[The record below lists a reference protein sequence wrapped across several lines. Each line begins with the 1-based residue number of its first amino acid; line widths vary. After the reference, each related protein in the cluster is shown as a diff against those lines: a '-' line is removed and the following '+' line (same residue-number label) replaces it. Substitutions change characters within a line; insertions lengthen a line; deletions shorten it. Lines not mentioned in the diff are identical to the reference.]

1 MERGSGSQYFFAG
14 NRRSGAA
21 GAALLLALLA
31 AGEAAGAPV
40 AAGAGQRAPAIVD
53 YTVLPGDS
61 CGHIARRLYGDSHR
75 VDLIHQNNN
84 LGPLPHKLRP
94 GLVLRLPVSASAGS
108 REPDARLTFVR
119 NQVEAYTPDYHRGE
133 KNEALAE
140 GNRVGTLA
148 ASSAEI
154 SFVDETRMQLGEHS
168 MVVIFGEDAPG
179 SGRHRRAAGSQEATL
194 LRGTLRAHLD
204 ELAGPGP
211 EPPRKPITVTTPAA
225 RVELPVRG
233 SEVHVDVDPQ
243 RTTRLSVLRGRS
255 QLAAAGRRVQV
266 PAGFGSRVNKGRPPT
281 PPRPLPGAPQWAE
294 STTLPAVQLGRGG
307 PPAVVLSYRPGGG
320 PPAALWHRQ
329 LARDASFNDLL
340 QDSRVPA
347 AELTWALG
355 ELPAGE
361 LFVRVSAIDAD
372 RFEGPASPVRKT
384 RVAVVKLVP
393 GGADAPTAVLLPPDL
408 FCGLDGEP
416 LHRTGRVSLP
426 AARPHVVRCAATPE
440 AGPAQGGEL
449 LIPAADSG
457 AVLARPE
464 PGETRWTATHGE
476 RDFSFRLVDGAG
488 TPIPLP
494 VQDLQLRAAAGV
506 SATALLPGEPGEYRT
521 HLRWPSAV
529 ADLGLTVQLR
539 GVQLAA
545 IPVVPDP
552 RESEPPPVPPPA
564 PQLLAPPRLQP
575 VAPREP
581 RLWLEVGAA
590 GVALFNQGGY
600 GFGGGL
606 ELGPRLRLPFGA
618 LGIALRLTVEQ
629 HLQPEPPPLLLNVG
643 GALTYFIA
651 RSTWRLSPYVGLWA
665 QGLFPRV
672 PAAPGG
678 EPSPS
683 TRGLAL
689 GGLIGAQVRLG
700 IGGLFT
706 ELGYRG
712 AVYQQTA
719 VDSPAWNTWF
729 LLLGYRVS
737 TN

>member
-1 MERGSGSQYFFAG
+1 MERGSRNQLFFAG
-14 NRRSGAA
+14 SGRTGGS
-21 GAALLLALLA
+21 GAALLVLLWA
-31 AGEAAGAPV
+31 AEAAGTPAEP
-40 AAGAGQRAPAIVD
+40 GADKRAPALVN

-75 VDLIHQNNN
+75 IDLIHKNND

-94 GLVLRLPVSASAGS
+94 GMVLRLPVSATAGS
-108 REPDARLTFVR
+108 GEPDARLTFVR
-119 NQVEAYTPDYHRGE
+119 NQVEAYTPDYHRGQ

-168 MVVIFGEDAPG
+168 MVVIFGEDGAG
-179 SGRHRRAAGSQEATL
+179 SGSHRRAAGSQEATL

-211 EPPRKPITVTTPAA
+211 APRKPITVTTPAA

-233 SEVHVDVDPQ
+233 SEVHVDVDPE

-266 PAGFGSRVNKGRPPT
+266 PAGFGSRANQGRPPT
-281 PPRPLPGAPQWAE
+281 PPRPLPGAPQWSEA
-294 STTLPAVQLGRGG
+294 TPLPALLLSRRG
-307 PPAVVLSYRPGGG
+307 PAAVLSYRPGSG

-347 AELTWALG
+347 AELTWSLG

-361 LFVRVSAIDAD
+361 LFLRVSAIDAD
-372 RFEGPASPVRKT
+372 RFEGPATPVQKT
-384 RVAVVKLVP
+384 RVAVVQLLP
-393 GGADAPTAVLLPPDL
+393 GGTGAPAAVQLPPDL
-408 FCGLDGEP
+408 YCGLDGEP
-416 LHRTGRVSLP
+416 LHRRGRVSLT
-426 AARPHVVRCAATPE
+426 AARQHVVRCALTQDA
-440 AGPAQGGEL
+440 APAAAGEL

-457 AVLARPE
+457 AVLAQPE
-464 PGETRWTATHGE
+464 HGETQWSATHGE

-488 TPIPLP
+488 TPLPLP

-506 SATALLPGEPGEYRT
+506 SAAPLVAGAPGEYRT
-521 HLRWPSAV
+521 HLRWPLAV
-529 ADLGLTVQLR
+529 ADLGLAVQLR

-545 IPVVPDP
+545 IPLVPDP
-552 RESEPPPVPPPA
+552 RESEPPPTHP

-575 VAPREP
+575 IAPPEP
-581 RLWLEVGAA
+581 RLWLDLGAA
-590 GVALFNQGGY
+590 GVALFNQGSY
-600 GFGGGL
+600 GLGGVL
-606 ELGPRLRLPFGA
+606 EVGPRIRLPFGS
-618 LGIALRLTVEQ
+618 LGLSLRLSFEQ
-629 HLQPEPPPLLLNVG
+629 HLQPAPPPEILNVG

-651 RSTWRLSPYVGLWA
+651 RSNWRLSPYVGLWA
-665 QGLFPRV
+665 QGLFARV
-672 PAAPGG
+672 PAAPGDG
-678 EPSPS
+678 PPPSS
-683 TRGLAL
+683 RSLSL
-689 GGLIGAQVRLG
+689 GGLVGVQVRLYR
-700 IGGLFT
+700 GGLFT

-712 AVYQQTA
+712 AVYQPTPG
-719 VDSPAWNTWF
+719 DLPAGNTF
-729 LLLGYRVS
+729 SLLLGYRLS
-737 TN
+737 IN

>member
-1 MERGSGSQYFFAG
+1 MERGRGSQVLVAG
-14 NRRSGAA
+14 SGRAGA
-21 GAALLLALLA
+21 SGAALLLALLA
-31 AGEAAGAPV
+31 AAEAAGAPGEP
-40 AAGAGQRAPAIVD
+40 GAGQRAPAMVN

-61 CGHIARRLYGDSHR
+61 CGHIAKRLYGDSHR

-94 GLVLRLPVSASAGS
+94 GLVLRLPASPTAGS

-119 NQVEAYTPDYHRGE
+119 NQVEAYTPDYHRGQ

-179 SGRHRRAAGSQEATL
+179 SGSHRRAAGSQEATL

-204 ELAGPGP
+204 ELTGPGP
-211 EPPRKPITVTTPAA
+211 APPRKPITVTTPAGS
-225 RVELPVRG
+225 VELPARG
-233 SEVHVDVDPQ
+233 SEVHVDVDPE

-266 PAGFGSRVNKGRPPT
+266 PAGFGSRANQGRPPT
-281 PPRPLPGAPQWAE
+281 PPRPLPGAPQWTAAPA
-294 STTLPAVQLGRGG
+294 LPAVLLSRGA
-307 PPAVVLSYRPGGG
+307 PALVLSYRPGGG

-347 AELTWALG
+347 AELTWSLR

-361 LFVRVSAIDAD
+361 LFLRVSAIDGD
-372 RFEGPASPVRKT
+372 RFEGLATPVRKT
-384 RVAVVKLVP
+384 RVAVVQLVP
-393 GGADAPTAVLLPPDL
+393 GDAGAPVAVQLPPDL
-408 FCGLDGEP
+408 YCGLDGEP
-416 LHRTGRVSLP
+416 LHRRSRVSLG
-426 AARPHVVRCAATPE
+426 AARQHVVRCALTAE
-440 AGPAQGGEL
+440 APPGSAGEL

-464 PGETRWTATHGE
+464 HGETQWTASSGE
-476 RDFSFRLVDGAG
+476 RDLSFRLVDGTGA
-488 TPIPLP
+488 PIPLP
-494 VQDLQLRAAAGV
+494 VQDLQLRTAAGV
-506 SATALLPGEPGEYRT
+506 SATTLVAGEPGEYRT
-521 HLRWPSAV
+521 HLRWPIAV
-529 ADLGLTVQLR
+529 ADLGLAVQLR

-545 IPVVPDP
+545 IPLVPDP
-552 RESEPPPVPPPA
+552 RESEPPPTHP

-575 VAPREP
+575 VPPPEP
-581 RLWLEVGAA
+581 RIWLELGAA
-590 GVALFNQGGY
+590 GVALFNKESY
-600 GFGGGL
+600 GFGGAL
-606 ELGPRLRLPFGA
+606 ELGPRLRLPFGS
-618 LGIALRLTVEQ
+618 LGLSLRLAFEQ
-629 HLQPEPPPLLLNVG
+629 HFQPAPSPAILNFG
-643 GALTYFIA
+643 SALTYFIA

-665 QGLFPRV
+665 QGLFWRV
-672 PAAPGG
+672 PAASDGG
-678 EPSPS
+678 QAASI
-683 TRGLAL
+683 RGLAL
-689 GGLIGAQVRLG
+689 GGLVGAQVRLYR
-700 IGGLFT
+700 GGLFT

-712 AVYQQTA
+712 AVYQQTPI
-719 VDSPAWNTWF
+719 DSPAWNTF
-729 LLLGYRVS
+729 SVLLGYRIS